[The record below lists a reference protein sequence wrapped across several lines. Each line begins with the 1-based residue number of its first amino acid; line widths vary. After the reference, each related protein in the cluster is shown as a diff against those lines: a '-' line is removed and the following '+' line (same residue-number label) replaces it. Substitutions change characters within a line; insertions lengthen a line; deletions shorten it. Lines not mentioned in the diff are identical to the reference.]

1 MQLRSDSFRDAEPIP
16 TKNAFGRRS
25 PATHVELSENLSP
38 HLAWDDVPEG
48 TRSFAILCTDSEVPS
63 RGDHVNEEGRTVP
76 FDLPRVEFVHWVLVD
91 LPADARSV
99 AEGEFARG
107 VVPHGKPS
115 EGPRGTRQGL
125 NDYTGWFAAD
135 ASMAGQYHGYD
146 GPCPPWN
153 DERGHRYTFTL
164 LALDVAKLDVSGS
177 FTIEQAREAMRG
189 HVLGKAS
196 IVGTYSINPDARPP
210 KGA

>member
-1 MQLRSDSFRDAEPIP
+1 MELESDSFRDGEAIP
-16 TKNAFGRRS
+16 TKNAFGRHH
-25 PATHVELSENLSP
+25 PETHVELSENLSP
-38 HLAWDDVPEG
+38 HLAWRDVPEG

-63 RGDHVNEEGRTVP
+63 RGDDVNQEGKRVP

-99 AEGEFARG
+99 AEGEFSRG
-107 VVPHGKPS
+107 IVPHGKAS
-115 EGPRGTRQGL
+115 EGPRGTRQGK
-125 NDYTGWFAAD
+125 NDYTGWFAGD
-135 ASMAGQYHGYD
+135 ASRAGDYHGYD

-153 DERGHRYTFTL
+153 DTRGHRYTFTV

-177 FTIEQAREAMRG
+177 FTIADAREAMKG

-196 IVGTYSINPDARPP
+196 IVGTYTIAPDARPP
-210 KGA
+210 K